1 MKFNDIFVER
11 PVLASVV
18 SLMILVLGIR
28 SIVSL
33 DLRQYPKTQNTVV
46 TVTTIYPGAS
56 GELVKGFI
64 TTPLQQAIAEA
75 DGIDYLTSSSRQGIS
90 KIEAYMELNYD
101 PKDAV
106 SEIQA
111 KVASQRNVLPSEA
124 DDPVID
130 SQTGDASSLMYIA
143 FIGADMSPSQVTD
156 YVLRVV
162 RPQLQAIPGVAKA
175 NLFGHKTFAMRI
187 WLDPKRMRGH
197 GVNAADVQQALV
209 DNNYLSGAGE
219 TKADY
224 VAIDLSATTDLSRV
238 EDFENIIIKSSDG
251 SVVRLSDVADTELG
265 SEDYDS
271 GGWYKGRTAIF
282 IGIDPVPGSNPLD
295 VARRVH
301 QAMPEI
307 RAQMPAGLET
317 KIPYDASV
325 FIEDSIEE
333 VFATLGEA
341 VLIVLFVVFISL
353 GSVRAALI
361 PAVAVPLSL
370 VGACFLMLL
379 FGFSI
384 NLLTLLALVL
394 SIGLVVDD
402 AIVVVENVHRH
413 IELGKSPFQAAL
425 IGARE
430 LWLPIIAMT
439 TTLMAVYAP
448 IGFMGGLVG
457 SLFIEFAFT
466 LAAAVLISG
475 VVALT
480 LSPMLCTKVF
490 KSNRHTWFEQF
501 VENSFGMLTKIYG
514 ACLSR
519 ALNFVSVIV
528 FFGLAVLVCIYLL
541 FDMTQ
546 KELAPSEDQSILY
559 VMGRGP
565 QTATIEYTE
574 HFANRLVDMYED
586 FPEHNESFFM
596 LGWGS
601 SPNTFFG
608 GFKMVPPTERER
620 NHLEIMAELQG
631 RLSEISGMQ
640 VSTFPRPSLP
650 GSARG
655 LPIQFVLLTPENYDS
670 LDAAASELLG
680 KAMQSGNFLFLQKA
694 VEVARPKT
702 TIVIDRDRAG
712 VLGVDTREIGRN
724 LELMLGGN
732 YINWFS
738 LEGRS
743 YKVIPQVK
751 RELRAD
757 ADMLQGYYVRTGDGS
772 LMPMSTLVSFVDTV
786 EPSDR
791 SQFQQLNS
799 LIIEGIAA
807 PGISMG
813 DAIQYLETEARATL
827 PQNYGWDYAGV
838 SRQYAQQGNALI
850 VTFFVSLVII
860 YLVLAAQFESWRDPL
875 VILMS
880 VPMSIAGALA
890 FLAWGFGTIN
900 IYTQLGLITL
910 IGVIAKNGILIV
922 EFAKRLQLDDGLSKR
937 EACLKAAQTRLRP
950 IIMTSIAMVV
960 AMIPLLLATGPG
972 AASRYQIGLVI
983 ATGLG
988 VGTFFTL
995 FVVPAFYLVI
1005 GHNYDKIERH
1015 ESAADFSPDNQ
1026 AVELSQSTAKQ
1037 PIP

>member
-1 MKFNDIFVER
+1 MKFTDIFVQR

-28 SIVSL
+28 SIASL

-46 TVTTIYPGAS
+46 TITTNYPGAS

-130 SQTGDASSLMYIA
+130 SQTGDVSSLMYIA
-143 FIGADMSPSQVTD
+143 FIGNDMSPSQVTD

-175 NLFGHKTFAMRI
+175 NLFGHKTFAMRV

-219 TKADY
+219 TKAEY

-238 EDFENIIIKSSDG
+238 EDFENIIIKASEG
-251 SVVRLSDVADTELG
+251 ATVRLSDVADTELG

-295 VARRVH
+295 VAKRVH

-307 RAQMPAGLET
+307 RSQMPAGLET
-317 KIPYDASV
+317 RIPYDASV
-325 FIEDSIEE
+325 FIENSIAE
-333 VFATLGEA
+333 VFSTLGEA
-341 VLIVLFVVFISL
+341 ILIVLFVVFISL

-361 PAVAVPLSL
+361 PALAVPLSL

-379 FGFSI
+379 MGFSI
-384 NLLTLLALVL
+384 NLLTLLAMVL

-413 IELGKSPFQAAL
+413 IELGKSSFQAAL

-430 LWLPIIAMT
+430 LWLPILAMT

-480 LSPMLCTKVF
+480 LSPMLCAKVF
-490 KSNRHTWFEQF
+490 KSNRHSRFEQF
-501 VENSFGMLTKIYG
+501 VEKSFGMLSSVYG
-514 ACLSR
+514 KCLST
-519 ALNFVSVIV
+519 ALNFTSVVV
-528 FFGLAVLVCIYLL
+528 FFGLAILVCIYML
-541 FDMTQ
+541 FQMSQ
-546 KELAPSEDQSILY
+546 KELAPSEDQGILY

-586 FPEHNESFFM
+586 FPEHHESFFM

-601 SPNTFFG
+601 SPNSFFG
-608 GFKMVPPTERER
+608 GFKMVPSVERER
-620 NHLEIMAELQG
+620 GHLEIMAELQN

-650 GSARG
+650 GSSRG
-655 LPIQFVLLTPENYDS
+655 LPIQFVVLTPEDYGS
-670 LDAAASELLG
+670 LDTAADELLG

-694 VEVARPKT
+694 VEMARPKT

-712 VLGVDTREIGRN
+712 MLGVDTREIGRN

-751 RELRAD
+751 RSLRAD
-757 ADMLQGYYVRTGDGS
+757 ADMLEGYYVRTGNGA

-791 SQFQQLNS
+791 TQFQQLNS
-799 LIIEGIAA
+799 LIIQGIAA
-807 PGISMG
+807 PGVSMG
-813 DAIQYLETEARATL
+813 DAIKYLDDEAKNIL

-838 SRQYAQQGNALI
+838 SRQYAQQGNALV
-850 VTFFVSLVII
+850 VTFFVSLIVI

-890 FLAWGFGTIN
+890 FLAWGFGTVN

-937 EACLKAAQTRLRP
+937 DACLRAAQTRLRP
-950 IIMTSIAMVV
+950 IIMTSVAMVV
-960 AMIPLLLATGPG
+960 AMFPLLLATGPG

-983 ATGLG
+983 AAGLG
-988 VGTFFTL
+988 IGTLFTL
-995 FVVPAFYLVI
+995 FVVPAFYLVL
-1005 GHNYDKIERH
+1005 GQNYEREKQSQENAREDIETLDTLTTPR
-1015 ESAADFSPDNQ
+1015 
-1026 AVELSQSTAKQ
+1026 T
-1037 PIP
+1037 IPE

>member
-1 MKFNDIFVER
+1 MKFTDIFVQR

-28 SIVSL
+28 SIASL

-46 TVTTIYPGAS
+46 TITTNYPGAS

-130 SQTGDASSLMYIA
+130 SQTGDVSSLMYIA
-143 FIGADMSPSQVTD
+143 FIGNDMSPSQVTD

-175 NLFGHKTFAMRI
+175 NLFGHKTFAMRV

-238 EDFENIIIKSSDG
+238 EDFENIIIKASEG
-251 SVVRLSDVADTELG
+251 ATVRLSDVADTELG

-295 VARRVH
+295 VAKRVH

-307 RAQMPAGLET
+307 RSQMPAGLET
-317 KIPYDASV
+317 RIPYDASV
-325 FIEDSIEE
+325 FIENSIAE
-333 VFATLGEA
+333 VFSTLGEA
-341 VLIVLFVVFISL
+341 ILIVLFVVFISL

-361 PAVAVPLSL
+361 PALAVPLSL

-379 FGFSI
+379 MGFSI
-384 NLLTLLALVL
+384 NLLTLLAMVL

-413 IELGKSPFQAAL
+413 IELGKSSFQAAL

-430 LWLPIIAMT
+430 LWLPILAMT

-480 LSPMLCTKVF
+480 LSPMLCAKVF
-490 KSNRHTWFEQF
+490 KSNRHSRFEQF
-501 VENSFGMLTKIYG
+501 VEKSFGMLSAVYG
-514 ACLSR
+514 KCLSTT
-519 ALNFVSVIV
+519 LNFTSVVV
-528 FFGLAVLVCIYLL
+528 FFGLAILVCIYML
-541 FDMTQ
+541 FQMSQ
-546 KELAPSEDQSILY
+546 KELAPSEDQGILY

-574 HFANRLVDMYED
+574 HFANRLVNMYEE
-586 FPEHNESFFM
+586 FPEHHESFFM

-601 SPNTFFG
+601 SPNSFFG
-608 GFKMVPPTERER
+608 GFKMVPSVERER
-620 NHLEIMAELQG
+620 GHLEIMADLQN

-650 GSARG
+650 GSSRG
-655 LPIQFVLLTPENYDS
+655 LPIQFVVLTPEDYSS
-670 LDAAASELLG
+670 LDTAADELLG

-694 VEVARPKT
+694 VEMARPKT

-712 VLGVDTREIGRN
+712 MLGVDTREIGRN

-751 RELRAD
+751 RSLRAD
-757 ADMLQGYYVRTGDGS
+757 ADMLEGYYVRTGNGA

-791 SQFQQLNS
+791 TQFQQLNS
-799 LIIEGIAA
+799 LIIQGIAA
-807 PGISMG
+807 PGVSMG
-813 DAIQYLETEARATL
+813 DAIKYLDDEAKNIL

-838 SRQYAQQGNALI
+838 SRQYAQQGNALV
-850 VTFFVSLVII
+850 VTFFVSLIVI

-890 FLAWGFGTIN
+890 FLAWGFGTVN

-937 EACLKAAQTRLRP
+937 EACLRAAQTRLRP
-950 IIMTSIAMVV
+950 IIMTSVAMVV
-960 AMIPLLLATGPG
+960 AMFPLLLATGPG

-983 ATGLG
+983 AAGLG
-988 VGTFFTL
+988 IGTLFTL
-995 FVVPAFYLVI
+995 FVVPAFYLVL
-1005 GHNYDKIERH
+1005 GQNYER
-1015 ESAADFSPDNQ
+1015 ENQSQDNAREDFETLDTLTTPR
-1026 AVELSQSTAKQ
+1026 T
-1037 PIP
+1037 IPE